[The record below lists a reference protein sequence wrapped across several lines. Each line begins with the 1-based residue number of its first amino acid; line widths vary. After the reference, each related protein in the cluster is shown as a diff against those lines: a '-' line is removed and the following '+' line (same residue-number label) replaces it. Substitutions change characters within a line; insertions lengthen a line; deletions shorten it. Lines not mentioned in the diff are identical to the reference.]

1 MIVLISNPVLETYIF
16 SAILVIA
23 LILSCRLR
31 KNKGFFPISVSQELK
46 GLAILMIVFAHVS
59 YALVS
64 DSRFLN
70 PLSTM
75 GGVGVNLFLLLSGYG
90 LVTSAIKRP
99 LSIKKF
105 YQRRLLKLYIPFWI
119 CLITFFML
127 DYFFLNIN
135 YGLAYMVRAFLGL
148 FWHAD
153 LYVDVNSPFWYFS
166 WIVLYYLLFPLL
178 FIKKAPWLSAIMMYL
193 LTWAF
198 ISYQPAFLNQVIHL
212 YRVHQIAFP
221 LGMLL
226 GWFFNSSFS
235 WTKLKNWLNKKIAA
249 LRPYEKLL
257 LNISLSLILIGA
269 ILYFVKNSGVGERP
283 LTEELISNITCLLLL
298 ALFLIKRVEIKALY
312 WFGFFS
318 YEIYMFHWP
327 LMYRYDFLYKYLPA
341 WLALSLWLVI
351 FLGLGWLLKLA
362 VAKIDR
368 KTINLFPKK

>member
-1 MIVLISNPVLETYIF
+1 MIVSISNPILETYIF
-16 SAILVIA
+16 SAILVLA
-23 LILSCRLR
+23 LVLSCRIR
-31 KNKGFFPISVSQELK
+31 KDKDFFPIAVSQELK
-46 GLAILMIVFAHVS
+46 GLAILMIVFAHVA

-90 LVTSAIKRP
+90 LVASAIKKP
-99 LSIKKF
+99 LSIKNF
-105 YQRRLLKLYIPFWI
+105 YKHRLLKLYTPFWI
-119 CLITFFML
+119 CLIVFFTL

-135 YGLAYMVRAFLGL
+135 YGFAYVARAFLGL

-178 FIKKAPWLSAIMMYL
+178 FIKKAPWLSAIIMYL
-193 LTWAF
+193 LTWGF

-221 LGMLL
+221 LGMLM
-226 GWFFNSSFS
+226 GWFFNSSAI
-235 WTKLKNWLNKKIAA
+235 WTKFKSALDKSLAA
-249 LRPYEKLL
+249 IRSYGQTL
-257 LNISLSLILIGA
+257 LNIGVSLILIGA
-269 ILYFVKNSGVGERP
+269 IWYFVKNSGVGQSP
-283 LTEELISNITCLLLL
+283 LTEELVSNITCLLLI
-298 ALFLIKRVEIKALY
+298 ALFLIKRLEIKTLY

-327 LMYRYDFLYKYLPA
+327 LMYRYDFLYKYLPV

-362 VAKIDR
+362 VAKIDK
-368 KTINLFPKK
+368 KTANLFPSK